1 MFFCMDLWFRTW
13 SHHWV
18 FYRNP
23 RKARGKTVIWQSR
36 TLPSLLRELPT
47 RSYYFSA
54 SFPHCQT
61 ILVDLSLYKW
71 KENDC
76 SFSKNYDLGTNTKN
90 EKKNKN
96 AHTEIYDLCLENNYK
111 DWMHALHDR
120 GSDPYLYTTSQ
131 YQQEKHLKCWVEAEL
146 GVVPAYF
153 SVCLATVLSPNKH
166 ALLLT

>member
-1 MFFCMDLWFRTW
+1 MKHHGFCMFFCMDLWFRTW

-90 EKKNKN
+90 EKKIKMHTQKYMTCAWKITTRTECMPCMTEAQILIFIPLLSINRKN
-96 AHTEIYDLCLENNYK
+96 
-111 DWMHALHDR
+111 
-120 GSDPYLYTTSQ
+120 TSN
-131 YQQEKHLKCWVEAEL
+131 AEL
-146 GVVPAYF
+146 R
-153 SVCLATVLSPNKH
+153 LSWV
-166 ALLLT
+166 